1 MSGALSPARAVP
13 ATQPGRDPGTAVALR
28 GVTRVY
34 RTGRS
39 AVTALRDVSLVFP
52 PGSCTAVM
60 GASGSGKTTLL
71 HCAGPGRTWDRYARR
86 RSPGCGGTDSV
97 TRNRRGSPG
106 TPPGQV
112 RRSKPVGWALGRP
125 GRDAVIAL

>member
-1 MSGALSPARAVP
+1 MPFRPPSPGG
-13 ATQPGRDPGTAVALR
+13 TPGVAVALR

-71 HCAGPGRTWDRYARR
+71 HCAAGLDRPTSGQVILAGQEPGAAARGAGHPAAAGPGGLRAC
-86 RSPGCGGTDSV
+86 SGT
-97 TRNRRGSPG
+97 R
-106 TPPGQV
+106 
-112 RRSKPVGWALGRP
+112 
-125 GRDAVIAL
+125 

>member
-13 ATQPGRDPGTAVALR
+13 AAHPGRDPGAAVALR
-28 GVTRVY
+28 GVTGVY

-60 GASGSGKTTLL
+60 GASGSGKTT
-71 HCAGPGRTWDRYARR
+71 
-86 RSPGCGGTDSV
+86 
-97 TRNRRGSPG
+97 
-106 TPPGQV
+106 PGQLA
-112 RRSKPVGWALGRP
+112 WP
-125 GRDAVIAL
+125 GMHREEHRH